1 MRTKVREFS
10 GASGPA
16 LVARVFLPV
25 ISSCLPWR
33 QPQPRMSVPPK
44 GAAVRFPSGALD
56 ETGFTLMEAVIVIVI
71 LGVLA
76 VMGFEFVASSAN
88 TYQLVTAEGR
98 VAAEAYS
105 AMNRM
110 TRELQF
116 SDVLNVTTPT
126 QTADGTSAASATLAF
141 TTITSNFPTGWNA
154 AVNCAN
160 CVDHSTSITYSL
172 NGSNQIIRSTATD
185 NNQILADGVTTFQVT
200 MTRASRA
207 AVVGTVPCPVG
218 LGAATSNVA
227 GSSQYV
233 VLSCADTVTPGQ
245 AADLLLTVG
254 AQTTHVTNYVPFTF
268 TGVVNPT
275 WTAISAAGTAY
286 NLASK
291 YLTITITKT
300 DATSGAS
307 VSLKQSV
314 YQSSNLRYPV
324 N

>member
-1 MRTKVREFS
+1 MRTKEREFS

-16 LVARVFLPV
+16 LVARAFLPV

-44 GAAVRFPSGALD
+44 GVAVRFPSIALD
-56 ETGFTLMEAVIVIVI
+56 ETGFTLVEAVIIVVI
-71 LGVLA
+71 LGILS
-76 VMGFEFVASSAN
+76 VMGFTFVVSTAN
-88 TYQLVTAEGR
+88 TYQLVTEEGR
-98 VAAEAYS
+98 VATEAYS
-105 AMNRM
+105 AMNRI

-126 QTADGTSAASATLAF
+126 QTADGTSAASSTLVF

-154 AVNCAN
+154 AVNCGN

-172 NGSNQIIRSTATD
+172 NGSNQIIRSTATN
-185 NNQILADGVTTFQVT
+185 NNQLVADGITAFNVT

-218 LGAATSNVA
+218 LGTATSNVA

-245 AADLLLTVG
+245 ANDLLLTVG

-268 TGVVNPT
+268 TGVVTPT
-275 WTAISAAGTAY
+275 WAANSAAGTAY
-286 NLASK
+286 TLSSK

-300 DATSGAS
+300 DATSGVS

-314 YQSSNLRYPV
+314 YPNSNQRYLI